1 MATAPDSLRRA
12 RPLLGT
18 FVEIVVPRPAR
29 RALCDTEAA
38 IAAAFGAV
46 EKVHRLMSFH
56 DPASDV
62 SRLNREAAA
71 RAVTVDAWTWRVLAA
86 AVDLHRRSNGLFDI
100 AVAPLLQRL
109 GLLPDP
115 DPRAP
120 AASEAPTLD
129 AVELLSGHRVR
140 FRHPGLRIDL
150 GGIAKGFA
158 VDRALEA
165 LRNAGLTGGLVNAG
179 GDLAAFGP
187 APHAV
192 HIRDP
197 RDPRQTMGPIAI
209 IDEALATSGGRFDP
223 FGSADVI
230 DPAVVDPRTREIVHA
245 VAGVTVRAPSCLVAD
260 ALTKVVMIA
269 GEAASPLLDHFHA
282 SALLVQQDGGVRVTP
297 AWQDRR
303 AA

>member
-18 FVEIVVPRPAR
+18 FVEIVVPRPAGR
-29 RALCDTEAA
+29 ELPGTDAA
-38 IAAAFGAV
+38 IAAAFAAV

-71 RAVTVDAWTWRVLAA
+71 RPVTVDAWTHHVLGAA
-86 AVDLHRRSNGLFDI
+86 ANLHRRSSGLFDV
-100 AVAPLLQRL
+100 AVAPVLQRL
-109 GLLPDP
+109 GLLPDA
-115 DPRAP
+115 DGRA
-120 AASEAPTLD
+120 AASQVPPLD

-140 FRHPGLRIDL
+140 FRHPRLRIDL

-158 VDRALEA
+158 VDRAVEA
-165 LRNAGLTGGLVNAG
+165 LRDSGLTGGLVNAG

-192 HIRDP
+192 YLRDP
-197 RDPRQTMGPIAI
+197 GDPRHALGPVAI

-223 FGSADVI
+223 FGSATVI
-230 DPAVVDPRTREIVHA
+230 DPAVIDPRTRQPAHA
-245 VAGVTVRAPSCLVAD
+245 AAGATVRAPSCLVAD

-269 GEAASPLLDHFHA
+269 GEAASGLLDHFHA
-282 SALLVQQDGGVRVTP
+282 SALLVQQNGDVRVTP
-297 AWQDRR
+297 AWQDSR